1 MKGFLFVCV
10 LLVAGVVGLGFYQGW
25 FHLSTDNADDKSNV
39 TLTVDQDKIK
49 KDEEK
54 AKEKIQD
61 LGHQVKEKTTARTEK
76 AKDEERRP

>member
-1 MKGFLFVCV
+1 MKGFLLVCV
-10 LLVAGVVGLGFYQGW
+10 MLVACVVGLGFYQGW
-25 FHLSTDNADDKSNV
+25 FHLSTDSADDKSNV
-39 TLTVDQDKIK
+39 TLTVDQDKFK

-76 AKDEERRP
+76 AKD